1 LYIRPA
7 DQKPLLWVGSTR
19 DALRE
24 LPTTVRK
31 ELGIDLRLLQSGEM
45 PRDWKPMSQV
55 GSGVFEI
62 RVRVGGAF
70 RLIYVAKFTE
80 GIYVLHVF
88 QKKSQRTA
96 GIDIELART
105 RLKAVQRLRAKE

>member
-1 LYIRPA
+1 
-7 DQKPLLWVGSTR
+7 
-19 DALRE
+19 
-24 LPTTVRK
+24 
-31 ELGIDLRLLQSGEM
+31 
-45 PRDWKPMSQV
+45 MSQV

-70 RLIYVAKFTE
+70 RLIYIAKFTE

-96 GIDIELART
+96 GMDIELART